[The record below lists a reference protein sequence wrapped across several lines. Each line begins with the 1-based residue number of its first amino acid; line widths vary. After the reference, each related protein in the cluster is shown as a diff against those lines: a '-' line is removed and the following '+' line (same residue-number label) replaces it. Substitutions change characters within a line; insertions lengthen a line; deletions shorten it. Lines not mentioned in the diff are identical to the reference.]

1 MVVVVAEAAVGV
13 QAEAMV
19 EEQVPFSPEVPQG
32 HRLALHLV
40 AGLVLQFH
48 KVKFSVAERREVG
61 LGAIYMETGHIL
73 SQLTS
78 DSKFTMSNQSI
89 WKWVSWLSR
98 SWCC

>member
-61 LGAIYMETGHIL
+61 LGAIYMETEYMEVGIL
-73 SQLTS
+73 ALQELVLLDTG
-78 DSKFTMSNQSI
+78 FRITTG
-89 WKWVSWLSR
+89 LSF
-98 SWCC
+98 SAA